1 MHRELTHWSPA
12 ANFSL
17 LINSEQLH
25 AKCKIA
31 KIVCFSGVAETLD
44 QSNYGNLHKLVT
56 DTLEHIDTRFESLC
70 NSLTEELE
78 ALSYGE
84 LPPYG
89 GTDLLEAGA
98 RRL

>member
-1 MHRELTHWSPA
+1 MHEY
-12 ANFSL
+12 FSSL
-17 LINSEQLH
+17 RNKYFARDENAYIQCIPGAILNKPN

-84 LPPYG
+84 LPPPW
-89 GTDLLEAGA
+89 
-98 RRL
+98 RN